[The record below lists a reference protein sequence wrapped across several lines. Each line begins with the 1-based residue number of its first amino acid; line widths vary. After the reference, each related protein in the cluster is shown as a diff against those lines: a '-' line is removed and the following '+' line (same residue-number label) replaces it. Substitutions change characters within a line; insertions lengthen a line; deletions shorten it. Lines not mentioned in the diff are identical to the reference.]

1 MSRSVRSRR
10 AFAEDHQDWLALVGI
25 SGPFLALPVLTRVWP
40 TLEAVGP
47 DWWPKMRAAHMGDD
61 QDPDYWIEFL
71 LRRFCGWDDQFI
83 RNGLGHL
90 RIDVPEHSTTVEPDF
105 ALVEPRTDVP
115 KLLGMTL
122 KPGQHPTTRPKS
134 DAWPATPVDR
144 IARLCRHHGVPLGL
158 VTNGR
163 WFDLVVAPPQS
174 VTSTAIFDTATWPE
188 ASERSVIRA
197 FYSLLERRRF
207 FGVPE
212 GDKLPALFQESL
224 ERQAEVTGV
233 LGVQVRQAVEMLVRA
248 ISWHD
253 LHAIE
258 QRRAGLAHVPSH
270 DVYRAAV
277 TMVIRV
283 VFLLYAE
290 ERRLLPADND
300 LYAASYSIR
309 HLAERLEVRSQETS
323 EHDLEHSRGAW
334 LQVLALSEAIHSG
347 VLHERLALPTYD
359 GPMFDPAVH
368 PWLAEVGVDDRT
380 VLHLLKA
387 IRYVVLGR
395 ELRRLS
401 FRALGVEQIGHVYE
415 MLLAYDA
422 KRSSE
427 IMLGVDWASGKTAEV
442 ALADLE
448 RHDRAAGTPRERA
461 ETLIGVFAKPGDKA
475 AGGLA
480 RRLDI
485 SDQTRAEAM
494 PLIYAASG
502 GDSELTARVL
512 PYLGILRR
520 DLRGMPLVVAPGAL
534 YMTASHDRAITGA
547 HYTPPDF
554 ASEVVDGALDDLAYR
569 PGPRETSDRS
579 QWRVRPSDELLD
591 LRIADIAVG
600 SGAFLVAACRYLA
613 QRLVEAWAEDGD
625 RTAAELVEAVRQ
637 HGPPDDVEADPL
649 VIRARRTIIERCL
662 FGVDINS
669 MATEIARLSLWLIA
683 LDPAKPFNFLDHH
696 IVVGDSM
703 IGIHSLGQL
712 RELHF
717 DESAGRRLRGR
728 WLGDPS
734 RGVRDMVADLV
745 RTRRELAKQPD
756 DSLATVVEKSRKW
769 RRVLTRTSSAML
781 IADLVS
787 GAMLKNAG
795 RPEHEMDDDVV
806 AVAELARRVTAELPG
821 AVEEARGV
829 ADRWLS
835 VDLPHGKA
843 PRAPLHWPLVF
854 ADIFDRG
861 GFDAVIGN
869 QPYLGGQ
876 GLTGVLGRRY
886 REHLVRWEGGGVR
899 GSADLVAYFVVRS
912 HDLVKSDGVTALIA
926 TNTLWQGDS
935 REVSL
940 DRLIDQGVTIRRAT
954 KSRPWPTSSVNLQV
968 CIVNTDRRSPF
979 PDAVINLDGSRV
991 SGITS
996 SLDVRSRVTGTA
1008 HRLAENAGL
1017 SFQGSNILGLG
1028 FTMFPEE
1035 GRALI
1040 EKDERYRDVVFPY
1053 LNGQDLNNRPD
1064 CSGSRYVINFH
1075 DWSEARARA
1084 YPECYE
1090 RVVRLVKP
1098 ERDQNSD
1105 KRRREI
1111 WWRFTRPALELY
1123 KTIAGLERVMVITLV
1138 SKTAMPVMVPT
1149 GQVFSH
1155 MLGVF
1160 ATDDTAMLALLSSA
1174 PHYWWAVTR
1183 ASSMRA
1189 DLRYTPS
1196 DVFETFARP
1205 ESTVE
1210 LRRLGERLDSFR
1222 RQLMLARQAGLTA
1235 TYNMVHDTG
1244 CHDEDVAELRGI
1256 HVDIDHAVMRAY
1268 CWGDLVLDHD
1278 FYDTRQGMRYTIGP
1292 ATRQEILDR
1301 LLELNH
1307 ARHAEEGRRAA
1318 GRLPRQLRLGEDSE
1332 TPASLAP

>member
-1 MSRSVRSRR
+1 MSRSARSRKVS
-10 AFAEDHQDWLALVGI
+10 AEDHQDWLALVGI

-40 TLEAVGP
+40 TLAAVDP
-47 DWWPKMRAAHMGDD
+47 DWWPKMRAARMGGD

-71 LRRFCGWDDQFI
+71 LRRLCGWGDQFI
-83 RNGLGHL
+83 RNDLGHL

-105 ALVEPRTDVP
+105 ALVERRTDVP

-144 IARLCRHHGVPLGL
+144 IARLCRHHDVPLGL

-163 WFDLVVAPPQS
+163 WFALVVAPPQS

-188 ASERSVIRA
+188 SSERTVIRA

-212 GDKLPALFQESL
+212 GDKLPALLRESL

-258 QRRAGLAHVPSH
+258 PHRPGLAHVPSH

-300 LYAASYSIR
+300 LYAASYSVR
-309 HLAERLEVRSQETS
+309 HLAERLEIRSQEAS
-323 EHDLEHSRGAW
+323 EQDLEHSRGAW
-334 LQVLALSEAIHSG
+334 LQLLALSEAIHSG
-347 VLHERLALPTYD
+347 VVHERLRLPTYD
-359 GPMFDPAVH
+359 GPMFDPGVH
-368 PWLAEVGVDDRT
+368 PWLAEVWIDDRT

-427 IMLGVDWASGKTAEV
+427 VMLGVEWAAGKTAEV
-442 ALADLE
+442 ALTDLE
-448 RHDRAAGTPRERA
+448 RHDRPAGTPRQRA
-461 ETLIGVFAKPGDKA
+461 ETLIGFFAKPGDKA
-475 AGGLA
+475 VGGLG
-480 RRLDI
+480 RRLDTY
-485 SDQTRAEAM
+485 DQTRAEAM
-494 PLIYAASG
+494 PLLYAASG
-502 GDSELTARVL
+502 GDRELTGRVL

-534 YMTASHDRAITGA
+534 YMTASQDRSMTGA
-547 HYTPPDF
+547 HYTPPEF

-569 PGPRETSDRS
+569 PGPRETADRS
-579 QWRVRPSDELLD
+579 QWRVRPGEELLD

-662 FGVDINS
+662 FGVDINP

-745 RTRRELAKQPD
+745 RTRRELAEQPD
-756 DSLATVVEKSRKW
+756 DSLTTVVEKSRKW
-769 RRVLTRTSSAML
+769 RRVLIRTSSAML

-787 GAMLKNAG
+787 GAMIKNAG
-795 RPEHEMDDDVV
+795 RPESEMDDDVV

-821 AVEEARGV
+821 AVEQAREV

-835 VDLPHGKA
+835 VEQPHGKA
-843 PRAPLHWPLVF
+843 PRLPLHWPLVF

-861 GFDAVIGN
+861 GFDAVVGN

-886 REHLVRWEGGGVR
+886 RELLVRWVGGGVR

-912 HDLVKSDGVTALIA
+912 HDLVKPDGVTALIA
-926 TNTLWQGDS
+926 TNTLSQGDS

-940 DRLIDQGVTIRRAT
+940 DRLLDRGVTIRRAT
-954 KSRPWPTSSVNLQV
+954 KSRPWPTSSVSLNV
-968 CIVNTDRRSPF
+968 CIVHTSRRPTA
-979 PDAVINLDGSRV
+979 PNAAAELDGRRV

-1008 HRLAENAGL
+1008 YRIAENARL
-1017 SFQGSNILGLG
+1017 SFIGSYVLGLG
-1028 FTMFPEE
+1028 FTMSPEE

-1040 EKDERYRDVVFPY
+1040 EKDERNRDVLFPY
-1053 LNGQDLNNRPD
+1053 INGQDLNSRPD

-1075 DWSEARARA
+1075 DWPEDRARS
-1084 YPECYE
+1084 YPDCYDQ
-1090 RVVRLVKP
+1090 VLRLVKP
-1098 ERDQNSD
+1098 ERDRNSR
-1105 KRRREI
+1105 KVRRER
-1111 WWRFTRPALELY
+1111 WWQFAEQAPNLY
-1123 KTIAGLERVMVITLV
+1123 RAIAGLTDVLVIARV
-1138 SKTAMPVMVPT
+1138 SKTVMPVRVPT
-1149 GQVFSH
+1149 GQVVSE
-1155 MLGVF
+1155 MVVVF

-1174 PHYWWAVTR
+1174 PHYWWAVTH
-1183 ASSMRA
+1183 ASSMRS

-1205 ESTVE
+1205 EPTVE
-1210 LRRLGERLDSFR
+1210 LRRLGERLDDSR
-1222 RQLMLARQAGLTA
+1222 RQLMLARRAGLTS
-1235 TYNMVHDTG
+1235 TYNLVHDKG
-1244 CHDEDVAELRGI
+1244 CHDDDIAELRKT
-1256 HVDIDHAVMRAY
+1256 HVDIDGAVIRAY
-1268 CWGDLVLDHD
+1268 GWDDMVMDHD
-1278 FYDTRQGMRYTIGP
+1278 FHDTRQGMRYTVSP
-1292 ATRQEILDR
+1292 AAQQEILDR

-1307 ARHAEEGRRAA
+1307 ARHADERRGAA

-1332 TPASLAP
+1332 TSASLTP